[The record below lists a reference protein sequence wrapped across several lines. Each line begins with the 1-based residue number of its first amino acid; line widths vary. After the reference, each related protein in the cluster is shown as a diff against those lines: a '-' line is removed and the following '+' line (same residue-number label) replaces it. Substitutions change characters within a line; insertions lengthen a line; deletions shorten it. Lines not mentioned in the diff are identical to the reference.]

1 MLTTASGAQGFPKD
15 DAGGDRYVEGVL
27 GAVLGYF
34 DAGVAAVDDR
44 LLYAF
49 YFVAKYE
56 GVALIGVCFKVA
68 QRDAFIYLFNGYGQV
83 VLRSERIDGVEGA
96 VKIAPA
102 DCVFG
107 TQRSFVDFVVGR
119 GGGNATQVYGLE
131 AKSIGRAEHTAY
143 VMETAY
149 VVENGDDAMFGGR
162 FKLFGR

>member
-1 MLTTASGAQGFPKD
+1 MASGAQGFPKD

-27 GAVLGYF
+27 GAVLRDF

-49 YFVAKYE
+49 YFVAKNE

-68 QRDAFIYLFNGYGQV
+68 QRDAFIYLFNGYGEV
-83 VLRSERIDGVEGA
+83 ALLPERIDGVEGA

-107 TQRSFVDFVVGR
+107 AQRSFVDFVVGR

-131 AKSIGRAEHTAY
+131 AESIGRAEHTAY

-149 VVENGDDAMFGGR
+149 VIENGDDAMFGGR
-162 FKLFGR
+162 FKLFWR

>member
-49 YFVAKYE
+49 YFVAKNE

-68 QRDAFIYLFNGYGQV
+68 QRDAFIYLFDGYGEV
-83 VLRSERIDGVEGA
+83 ALLPERFDGIEGRF
-96 VKIAPA
+96 KIAPA

-162 FKLFGR
+162 FKLFWR